1 MPDLTFK
8 SESRYTS
15 RYLPRRLGDGALS
28 DLRDR
33 TPGTVT
39 MITTNSPR
47 AAATGSPRRW
57 VQVGQSLSSTP
68 RLAATEAAEMAL
80 AGADPKLMLVFAPHS
95 YPPDEIATAVDE
107 VAAEAGVP
115 DLPVIG
121 CSATGVIGPASSG
134 AVDTGVVVVGFG
146 GDIEVTAACGTEVN
160 VRPRAVGEDVAADLL
175 PLPNRAHHI
184 AIMLTNDVAGDPQDL
199 IRGAY
204 AQLGA
209 IVPLVG
215 AVAGSGRASRPSW
228 QIYNGKVLQDAV
240 VVACLSSDV
249 PTGISVR
256 HGWEGEGHCMI
267 ATANVGNVL
276 HGLDER
282 PALDVFLA
290 RHRAPP
296 HIEHDPAAFY
306 RFALTRPLAISRRG
320 ELAVRHVIAADP
332 RSRSLHCAAP
342 VPKGA
347 AVWFATT
354 DVAATVQATDRAC
367 AEAVAALGE
376 TPPRALLVFESTGR
390 RAVLETGGLRS
401 EFDVM
406 RRHAR
411 DAPIAGCFGD
421 GEITR
426 VRGTNGIHNQTLV
439 ACAMG

>member
-1 MPDLTFK
+1 
-8 SESRYTS
+8 
-15 RYLPRRLGDGALS
+15 
-28 DLRDR
+28 
-33 TPGTVT
+33 
-39 MITTNSPR
+39 
-47 AAATGSPRRW
+47 
-57 VQVGQSLSSTP
+57 
-68 RLAATEAAEMAL
+68 MAL
-80 AGADPKLMLVFAPHS
+80 TGVDPKLMLVFAPHA

-121 CSATGVIGPASSG
+121 CSTTGLIGPASPG
-134 AVDTGVVVVGFG
+134 ALDTGAVVVVFG
-146 GDIEVTAACGTEVN
+146 GDVEVTAVCGTEVN
-160 VRPRAVGEDVAADLL
+160 VRPRAVGEEVAADLL
-175 PLPNRAHHI
+175 PLPTRAHHI
-184 AIMLTNDVAGDPQDL
+184 AIMLTNDIAGDPQDL

-209 IVPLVG
+209 TVPLVG
-215 AVAGSGRASRPSW
+215 AVAGSGCAPRPSW

-240 VVACLSSDV
+240 VVACLSSDA

-256 HGWEGEGHCMI
+256 HGWEAEGDCMI

-276 HGLDER
+276 QDLDEH

-290 RHRAPP
+290 RHRAPR
-296 HIEHDPAAFY
+296 HVEHNPAAFY

-332 RSRSLHCAAP
+332 RSRSLRCAAP

-354 DVAATVQATDRAC
+354 DVAATVRATDRAC

-376 TPPRALLVFESTGR
+376 TPPRALLVFECSGR
-390 RAVLETGGLRS
+390 RAVLETGGLGL

-411 DAPIAGCFGD
+411 DAPIAGFFGD

-426 VRGTNGIHNQTLV
+426 VRGTNGFHNQTFV